1 MPATRAAAVHKLV
14 QYLKALQGVGSASK
28 NVWKT
33 FFKDC
38 SILITAFGDDEET
51 SLEEYDIIL
60 YHDYNST
67 ILYYDILYY
76 TIL

>member
-14 QYLKALQGVGSASK
+14 QYLKALARMSSAPCC
-28 NVWKT
+28 VWKT
-33 FFKDC
+33 FVEDC
-38 SILITAFGDDEET
+38 SLLVIAFGDDDET
-51 SLEEYDIIL
+51 SPQEYDTIL

-76 TIL
+76 IIL